1 MQAIRRPWNYAIVD
15 EVDSVLIDECRNPMI
30 MALPNK
36 EESIERY
43 KVAAQVSTPG
53 SCASTPPCDDAWLL
67 WDLCPDT
74 AAGCFER
81 PAGCFTCISIAESW
95 PRC

>member
-30 MALPNK
+30 MALSNK

-43 KVAAQVSTPG
+43 KVAAQVSSLTAVPPCRLGVAHG
-53 SCASTPPCDDAWLL
+53 SCRVWTQQL
-67 WDLCPDT
+67 
-74 AAGCFER
+74 AA
-81 PAGCFTCISIAESW
+81 
-95 PRC
+95 